1 MSSLTNF
8 PAALEDARI
17 ISLPSSAFYIP
28 DFVTAEEE
36 EVLLDKI
43 KFAPKPRWK
52 QLAHRRLQTWPSE
65 LTKTNTLLDTALPKW
80 LVEPVISRLCA
91 CPLSKNTGV
100 NHIFSQSP
108 HGSPNH
114 VLINEY
120 QAGEGIMPHKDG
132 AAYHPVVCTIS
143 LGSSLVLDIYG
154 TNEDGTRELEPKWK
168 ILQEPRSLLITTDDL
183 YKEYMH
189 GIANVTEDRDL
200 NSLTVANWN
209 QLRSP
214 EEFVTGSYQRSLRT
228 SLTYRDVIKVS
239 KLGNKFVMFGKS

>member
-8 PAALEDARI
+8 PATLEEART
-17 ISLPSSAFYIP
+17 SNLPSSAFYIP
-28 DFVTAEEE
+28 DFITKEEE

-43 KFAPKPRWK
+43 KSAPKPRWK
-52 QLAHRRLQTWPSE
+52 QLAHRRLQTWPSD
-65 LTKTNTLLDTALPKW
+65 LTKTNTLLESPLPKW
-80 LVEPVISRLCA
+80 LVEPVISRLLA

-132 AAYHPVVCTIS
+132 AAYHPVVCTVS
-143 LGSSLVLDIYG
+143 LGSSLTLDIYA
-154 TNEDGTRELEPKWK
+154 TNEDGTREAEPKWK

-189 GIANVTEDRDL
+189 GIADILEDKDL
-200 NSLTVANWN
+200 NSQTVANWD
-209 QLRSP
+209 QLRSS
-214 EEFVTGSYQRSLRT
+214 EEFMTGSYQRSLRT

-239 KLGNKFVMFGKS
+239 KLGSKFAMFGKN